1 MLLAAPAAA
10 RAPRILTHVEWE
22 RVVREAGIDPDS
34 IPDPIEPT
42 PAIRQ
47 ASLRLGRGA
56 SPLSQLAAL
65 QGAMFDGGSF
75 VFDYDADVSLT
86 AAEAF
91 EAGRGNC
98 VSFTNLFIALG
109 RSRGIPVRLA
119 ILEREPRAERD
130 GDLVLVNTHVVAAY
144 AHSGKLTVY
153 DFYRLRR
160 EEVRGIRLLDDI
172 WVTAIYLNNL
182 AVRHLRAG
190 ELESAGLRLDQA
202 LRLAPTFVGALG
214 NLGVVRRRRG
224 DTDGAFDAYRQ
235 ALEFAPRD
243 ATVLGN
249 LATLYAGLGRSREA
263 AAALRS
269 ADLRSASPWALLV
282 RGDLEAA
289 DGNPDAAL
297 SWYRKARRM
306 APDLS
311 EVWAA
316 IAQAE
321 AGRGRTKA
329 ALKAAGR
336 ALELEPGNEAASRIR
351 ESLAARP
358 RS

>member
-1 MLLAAPAAA
+1 
-10 RAPRILTHVEWE
+10 
-22 RVVREAGIDPDS
+22 
-34 IPDPIEPT
+34 
-42 PAIRQ
+42 
-47 ASLRLGRGA
+47 
-56 SPLSQLAAL
+56 
-65 QGAMFDGGSF
+65 MFEGGTL
-75 VFDYDADVSLT
+75 VFDYEADFSLT
-86 AAEAF
+86 ADEAF
-91 EAGRGNC
+91 RAGRGNC

-119 ILEREPRAERD
+119 ILEREPRAERE

-160 EEVRGIRLLDDI
+160 DEVRGVRLLDDI

-190 ELESAGLRLDQA
+190 ELEKANLRLDQA

-214 NLGVVRRRRG
+214 NLGVVRRRLG
-224 DTDGAFDAYRQ
+224 DNDGAFDAYRR
-235 ALEFAPRD
+235 ALEIAPRD

-249 LATLYAGLGRSREA
+249 LATLYTGLGRTRES
-263 AAALRS
+263 AAALRT

-289 DGNPDAAL
+289 DGNTDAAL

-306 APDLS
+306 APDLA

-321 AGRGRTKA
+321 AAKGRSKA
-329 ALKAAGR
+329 ALKAATR
-336 ALELEPGNEAASRIR
+336 ALQLEPGNEAAARVKSTI
-351 ESLAARP
+351 AARP
-358 RS
+358 GS